1 MILSMADYAY
11 RVSQSLETG
20 GFLPSQPWQN
30 RSSISVSENGKIYR
44 AYINQVCISA
54 VYQIDGNVIKTGQ
67 KCDKFLVAL
76 NHTVEPVKGT
86 AVFIEL
92 KGKDISHAIDQL
104 ESTIKNKNFTPFP
117 QISDK
122 ARARIITAG
131 CGPKSSSKSK
141 LEEARIRFKRQYN
154 IELRV
159 LKSNQ
164 TDVAINPE

>member
-1 MILSMADYAY
+1 MADYAG
-11 RVSQSLETG
+11 RLSQRLEAD
-20 GFLPSQPWQN
+20 GFVPSQPWRT
-30 RSSISVSENGKIYR
+30 RSSISVSENGKTYR
-44 AYINQVCISA
+44 VDVNPVGSSA
-54 VYQIDGNVIKTGQ
+54 VYQIDGVVIKSGQ
-67 KCDKFLVAL
+67 KCDKLLIAI
-76 NHTVEPVKGT
+76 NDSIPPQKGI

-104 ESTIKNKNFTPFP
+104 ESTIKNPSFLPFP
-117 QISDK
+117 KAADK

-159 LKSNQ
+159 LKNNQ
-164 TDVAINPE
+164 FDTPI